1 MSKIITCRKPPVSGL
16 ICEKVLCIGF
26 FDGNLECHEYVWNE
40 RLSSFATTGANIE
53 KITYQQMESLY
64 EQFMWESV

>member
-40 RLSSFATTGANIE
+40 RLNAFATAGSNVRKAS
-53 KITYQQMESLY
+53 YQQMEMLY
-64 EQFMWESV
+64 EQFIWGSI